1 MDSKGGLQQDGH
13 SMGLSPVS
21 TSPAFWAFF
30 NSAFQLDHVDAQQTW
45 QPRHQKQTAASSKS
59 AETLCTCSA
68 RTEAFRAP
76 ELLALSHH
84 VVLTAHHV
92 GASKSIQKLLTAHH
106 VCAPP
111 QSQPAA
117 ALTRCPAACPVPSGR
132 LLLCPE
138 PSRGSA
144 SESKPRPCPCPQ
156 GPHPSCECYAHRPP
170 AWPPQ
175 DLCTWHLCSR
185 SL

>member
-1 MDSKGGLQQDGH
+1 MDSKGGLQLDGH
-13 SMGLSPVS
+13 SMRLFPVS
-21 TSPAFWAFF
+21 TSPAFWAFQLGF
-30 NSAFQLDHVDAQQTW
+30 SAGPCGCPTDL
-45 QPRHQKQTAASSKS
+45 AASSKS

-68 RTEAFRAP
+68 HTEAFRAP

-84 VVLTAHHV
+84 VVLTVHHV
-92 GASKSIQKLLTAHH
+92 GASKSIQNLLTAHH

-111 QSQPAA
+111 RSQPAA
-117 ALTRCPAACPVPSGR
+117 ALPRCPSACPVPSCR

-144 SESKPRPCPCPQ
+144 PESKPRPCPCPQ
-156 GPHPSCECYAHRPP
+156 GPHPSYECYAHRPP